1 MKLVIRIQCTT
12 SQWMTI
18 FCLAYATYTST
29 GEGVERVEQNS
40 LGQNF
45 ARGGGGG
52 AKRHTPKY
60 HDLNRTQ
67 SIIDGT

>member
-45 ARGGGGG
+45 AGGGGT
-52 AKRHTPKY
+52 KRHTPKY
-60 HDLNRTQ
+60 HDLNGTQ

>member
-12 SQWMTI
+12 SQWVTI
-18 FCLAYATYTST
+18 FFLAYATYTST

-45 ARGGGGG
+45 AWGGGGT
-52 AKRHTPKY
+52 KRHTPKY

>member
-45 ARGGGGG
+45 AGGGT
-52 AKRHTPKY
+52 KRHTPKY
-60 HDLNRTQ
+60 HDLNGTQ

>member
-1 MKLVIRIQCTT
+1 MKLVIRIQRTT

-45 ARGGGGG
+45 ARGGGGT
-52 AKRHTPKY
+52 KRHTPKY
-60 HDLNRTQ
+60 HDLNRKQ

>member
-12 SQWMTI
+12 SQWVTI

-45 ARGGGGG
+45 ARGGG